1 MSAYEQIKDMMEMI
15 GIKALLE
22 SMTKPIIDLLNT
34 QLAEIGIEAD
44 IKFDIEVKSINL
56 DTFREKGGCNEKD
69 KNRLVRLHGQPCCR
83 V

>member
-44 IKFDIEVKSINL
+44 IKFDIEVKSVNL
-56 DTFREKGGCNEKD
+56 DTFREK
-69 KNRLVRLHGQPCCR
+69 RSMQ
-83 V
+83 